1 MAHDTP
7 LDAWCKGYA
16 AARDGQPASAS
27 PYADGD
33 PLASAWGRGW
43 AKALAQAE
51 LHWTYG
57 ATQPALRTP
66 GRVLQQGG

>member
-16 AARDGQPASAS
+16 AAREGHPTAAN
-27 PYADGD
+27 PYPDGD
-33 PLASAWGRGW
+33 TLAPAWGRGW
-43 AKALAQAE
+43 AKALAQAD

-57 ATQPALRTP
+57 TMRPAPRTP
-66 GRVLQQGG
+66 DRVLQQEG